1 MTKQLHMV
9 YLEDAVVHVVAQ
21 KYDVAGSVLS
31 LPDVDKEL
39 FMGRIPTGLLIWSL
53 KRFTRNENLWDR
65 VCFRCKHATPVFEYE
80 HRDEQERSI
89 FHYLCEGCAQKKLA
103 EWLQSAA
110 SPDYVSLG
118 YQTDFDIATVFYEQK
133 NDGETLT
140 LTRWSAE
147 QRRRRLQGSAT

>member
-1 MTKQLHMV
+1 
-9 YLEDAVVHVVAQ
+9 
-21 KYDVAGSVLS
+21 
-31 LPDVDKEL
+31 
-39 FMGRIPTGLLIWSL
+39 MGRIPTGELIWSL
-53 KRFTRNENLWDR
+53 KRFTSNENLWDR

-80 HRDEQERSI
+80 HRDELERSI
-89 FHYLCEGCAQKKLA
+89 FHYLCEECAQKKLA
-103 EWLQSAA
+103 EWLQSAE

-147 QRRRRLQGSAT
+147 QRRRRLQGDAM